1 MKAVYDKLTAV
12 IIFNSKKLK
21 VFTLR
26 LGERQQCPLLLLL
39 CNLILEI
46 LVTTIRQ
53 GKDVKRIQIG
63 KEVKPFLD
71 NMIL

>member
-12 IIFNSKKLK
+12 IIFNSEKLK